1 MLRRGAKSVIT
12 AFFPRLYKKR
22 ICTPARLP
30 WAGMLCVAQGTSRP
44 LSLQDGVDVCSP
56 PAQPSVPLTSALE
69 KQRLEGEAGGD
80 DTTSSGLPSYRAGAP
95 SCPGPKHSMPHHL
108 RLSANLLFYLL
119 ISLLFI
125 SLDFCSICTPTVSH

>member
-1 MLRRGAKSVIT
+1 MLHRGAKSVIT

-80 DTTSSGLPSYRAGAP
+80 DTTTSPRTELGLLHVLVPNTA
-95 SCPGPKHSMPHHL
+95 CPIIYVS
-108 RLSANLLFYLL
+108 LL
-119 ISLLFI
+119 IC
-125 SLDFCSICTPTVSH
+125 CSIFSSRYFL